1 MKLLNGDKDTF
12 RFAWLATKTPFVQM
26 PHRVTPLGLLREDQ
40 SFCGHSMMQYGF
52 DGSPLFF
59 HHNQAK
65 RAQDLPMLPTTHVKR
80 VITGYDD
87 EVHAVIGETLIWQS
101 RYVAC
106 YTLEGVRKHGD
117 VIVLQLS

>member
-1 MKLLNGDKDTF
+1 
-12 RFAWLATKTPFVQM
+12 
-26 PHRVTPLGLLREDQ
+26 
-40 SFCGHSMMQYGF
+40 
-52 DGSPLFF
+52 
-59 HHNQAK
+59 
-65 RAQDLPMLPTTHVKR
+65 MLPTTHVKR